1 MTPLSA
7 FWHKTRKQYVPLTGR
22 EWDRKAG
29 ITSGDRSTLS
39 RSGMVFSKPT
49 PLRGGDQDNIYEI
62 TPAGIEAHRASLMGG
77 AA

>member
-7 FWHKTRKQYVPLTGR
+7 FWHRTRKQYVPLTTGEWEHKASVTEGLRRSIHRAGHVIAKQVSGR
-22 EWDRKAG
+22 DG
-29 ITSGDRSTLS
+29 NDT
-39 RSGMVFSKPT
+39 
-49 PLRGGDQDNIYEI
+49 IYEI

>member
-7 FWHKTRKQYVPLTGR
+7 FWHRTRKQYVPLTTR
-22 EWDRKAG
+22 EWERKAAVTEG
-29 ITSGDRSTLS
+29 LRRSIHRAGHVIAMQTSGRDGRDT
-39 RSGMVFSKPT
+39 
-49 PLRGGDQDNIYEI
+49 IYEI

>member
-7 FWHKTRKQYVPLTGR
+7 FWHRTRKQYVPLTGP
-22 EWDRKAG
+22 EWDARAN
-29 ITSGDRSTLS
+29 ITSGS
-39 RSGMVFSKPT
+39 RVALRESGMVTSNQ
-49 PLRGGDQDNIYEI
+49 PLHGGPVVYEI